1 MRDWFF
7 KGVLPLAFLAFLL
20 YVFKG
25 VYYVDGRIDWFWL
38 WMTAGMPFGLFHF
51 FEVIIPGSMD
61 LTMSLGFVFFQLVR
75 CGIFGGFIAVWKVVK
90 GVFYLIFYP
99 IRGATRRIILIFN

>member
-1 MRDWFF
+1 MKDWLF

-38 WMTAGMPFGLFHF
+38 WMTAGMLFGLLHF
-51 FEVIIPGSMD
+51 FVVIIPVNMD
-61 LTMSLGFVFFQLVR
+61 LTMSLGVVFLQFVM
-75 CGIFGGFIAVWKVVK
+75 CGLFGGFFALSTVIKSI
-90 GVFYLIFYP
+90 YMIIRP
-99 IRGATRRIILIFN
+99 IKCLLRI

>member
-25 VYYVDGRIDWFWL
+25 VYYVNGKIDWFWL
-38 WMTAGMPFGLFHF
+38 WMTAGMPFGLLHF
-51 FEVIIPGSMD
+51 FVVIIPVNMD
-61 LTMSLGFVFFQLVR
+61 LTMSLGVVFFQFVV
-75 CGIFGGFIAVWKVVK
+75 CGMLGGFIAMGTILKAIYY
-90 GVFYLIFYP
+90 FSIRPLI
-99 IRGATRRIILIFN
+99 AILSVR